1 MHFWLDGYEIANL
14 RELFAAIAEAPPG
27 SPLKV
32 FANGDW
38 FNQVLSKITHGF
50 ILPHNAPNR
59 TAEQLLEDY
68 QRRLGS

>member
-1 MHFWLDGYEIANL
+1 MHFWFDGYEIANL
-14 RELFAAIAEAPPG
+14 REMMLAITEAPIG

-38 FNQVLSKITHGF
+38 FQQVGSKLTHGF

-59 TAEQLLEDY
+59 TAEQLLEDFNN
-68 QRRLGS
+68 RLP